1 MGSLKER
8 PSREADD
15 SHPQPHR
22 TILLLL
28 HVPQYIILGL
38 LPQTKKKTNHRKSL
52 TVKPILFQLSRP
64 RTCAPNQIHRPPPR
78 PDLPRN
84 PPPLETRLLALLPQ
98 RIPSNDPR
106 KTSPRLAHA
115 LRPSPPL
122 PPNNSP
128 AAALPSP
135 LIQPE
140 GEVLPHSYSVHLHP
154 GYSMEAHKLFV
165 LFVGAAGD
173 LQRHVAFE
181 YRHELGYRAEGLDE
195 AMLRAVRA
203 DVGVDWVEMG
213 CMVGGADPNEGD
225 YDEFQRKLDVA
236 MLLEELLGPE
246 WEDEVPS
253 CPGLFADLRV
263 KKLHSLFF
271 LVFARMVKLPLPE
284 EPIRS
289 RASPSHSVPGMPDG
303 SKN

>member
-1 MGSLKER
+1 M
-8 PSREADD
+8 
-15 SHPQPHR
+15 
-22 TILLLL
+22 
-28 HVPQYIILGL
+28 
-38 LPQTKKKTNHRKSL
+38 
-52 TVKPILFQLSRP
+52 
-64 RTCAPNQIHRPPPR
+64 RPPIKHIAA
-78 PDLPRN
+78 LLTMIF
-84 PPPLETRLLALLPQ
+84 LETHLLWKLDCSPYSPSEFLATTLARLLQDLHTPFALV
-98 RIPSNDPR
+98 
-106 KTSPRLAHA
+106 RLYRQTTARR
-115 LRPSPPL
+115 RPYQ
-122 PPNNSP
+122 
-128 AAALPSP
+128 AP

-140 GEVLPHSYSVHLHP
+140 GEVLPHSYGVHLHP
-154 GYSMEAHKLFV
+154 GYSVEAHKC
-165 LFVGAAGD
+165 FVGAAGD
-173 LQRHVAFE
+173 LRRHIAFE